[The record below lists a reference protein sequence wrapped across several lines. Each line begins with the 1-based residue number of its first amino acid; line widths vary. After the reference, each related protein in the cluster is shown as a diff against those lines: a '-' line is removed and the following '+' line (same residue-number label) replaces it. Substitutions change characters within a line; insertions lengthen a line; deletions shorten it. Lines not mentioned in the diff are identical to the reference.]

1 MESLF
6 SNPVFSIAV
15 LALMA
20 IYIVAM
26 LATIFLY
33 VTKKSELAGRIF
45 GIMVGLMFLFFLSSQ
60 VMDLAGGASLDLH
73 GLSNI
78 ITSIAFM
85 FAAAGLMFKKYSLV
99 SSIIFFLLLGPGCF
113 LMMWT
118 ADLPGFDA
126 GGLHMLSAVFGIL
139 WLMLIA
145 MIGYGYVKYGKKRKT
160 PGD

>member
-15 LALMA
+15 LVLMA
-20 IYIVAM
+20 VYIVTM

-45 GIMVGLMFLFFLSSQ
+45 GIMVGLMFLFYLSSQ
-60 VMDLAGGASLDLH
+60 VASLAGGAPMDLRL
-73 GLSNI
+73 LSNI
-78 ITSIAFM
+78 LTSVAFL
-85 FAAAGLMFKKYSLV
+85 FAAGGLLLKKARTAFSL
-99 SSIIFFLLLGPGCF
+99 IFLLLFGPGVI

-118 ADLPGFDA
+118 SDLPGFDVSS
-126 GGLHMLSAVFGIL
+126 LHILSAVFGLL

-145 MIGYGYVKYGKKRKT
+145 LIGYGYVRYGRKSKT
-160 PGD
+160 ARN

>member
-1 MESLF
+1 MESLL

-20 IYIVAM
+20 VYIVAM
-26 LATIFLY
+26 LAAIFLY
-33 VTKKSELAGRIF
+33 VTKKSELAGRLF
-45 GIMVGLMFLFFLSSQ
+45 GVMVGLMFIFYLSSQ
-60 VMDLAGGASLDLH
+60 VVSLAGGAPIDLRL
-73 GLSNI
+73 LSNI
-78 ITSIAFM
+78 LTSVAFL
-85 FAAAGLMFKKYSLV
+85 FAAGGLIYGKARTVFSL
-99 SSIIFFLLLGPGCF
+99 IFLLLLGPGVI

-139 WLMLIA
+139 WLLLIA

-160 PGD
+160 PDN